1 MSRRSN
7 RNQEL
12 GLPAI
17 FAVHKSA
24 MSQTKEAPLHMVDLK
39 GQYARIQEEIDQAVL
54 DVVRSGAFIQGPAVQ
69 AFARNLADWLGGTE
83 ADPVHVIP
91 CANGTD
97 ALQAAFMALGLEPG
111 DEVITPSFTYI
122 ATVEV
127 IQLLRLKPVM
137 VDVDPRTFNVD
148 PEAVERAI
156 TPRTKAILPVHLYGQ
171 CADMTA
177 ILHLAERHGL
187 FVVEDTAQA
196 IGSSWQLEEAGGAGS
211 AAGTMGTIGTTS
223 FFPSKNLGGYG
234 DGGACFTRDAALAE
248 RLRMICNHGSRQ
260 RYEHEII
267 GMNSRLDSIQAAILN
282 VKLPHL
288 ADYNAARRAAADR
301 YDGLLAGHPMIE
313 VPFRDRRSEHVFHQY
328 TLKLGAQGDG
338 PERRD
343 RLADCLAQN
352 GVPFGIYYPKPIHQQ
367 AAFTGLDFES
377 GALPITD
384 DLTNRVISLPMH
396 TELSEAQQSR
406 IADVVRSGLGS

>member
-1 MSRRSN
+1 MV
-7 RNQEL
+7 QD
-12 GLPAI
+12 
-17 FAVHKSA
+17 
-24 MSQTKEAPLHMVDLK
+24 APIHMVDLK
-39 GQYARIQEEIDQAVL
+39 GQYARISQEIDEAVL
-54 DVVRSGAFIQGPAVQ
+54 QVIRSGAFIQGPAVRQ
-69 AFARNLADWLGGTE
+69 FSDNLAQWLGSS
-83 ADPVHVIP
+83 ASDPVYVIP

-127 IQLLRLKPVM
+127 IQLLRLTPVM
-137 VDVDPRTFNVD
+137 VDVDPRTFNMD
-148 PEAVERAI
+148 PDTIEAAI

-177 ILHLAERHGL
+177 ILRIADAHGL
-187 FVVEDTAQA
+187 HVVEDTAQA
-196 IGSSWQLEEAGGAGS
+196 IGSIWQDDPGAGTGRM
-211 AAGTMGTIGTTS
+211 AGTMGTIGTTS

-267 GMNSRLDSIQAAILN
+267 GMNSRLDSIQAAILD
-282 VKLPHL
+282 VKLAHL
-288 ADYNAARRAAADR
+288 KDYNAARQEAADR
-301 YDGLLAGHPMIE
+301 YDALFGDLEAIT
-313 VPFRDRRSEHVFHQY
+313 VPYRDPRSAHVFHQY
-328 TLKLGAQGDG
+328 TVILGEPGDG

-343 RLADCLAQN
+343 ALADHLTAS
-352 GVPFGIYYPKPIHQQ
+352 GIPFGIYYPKPIHRQGAFMDLGLQ
-367 AAFTGLDFES
+367 AGP
-377 GALPITD
+377 LPITE

-396 TELSEAQQSR
+396 TELSGDLQAR
-406 IADVVRSGLGS
+406 IADAVRAGLPT